1 LIKTRIMTSH
11 PSDLGAV
18 STRERS
24 LLALGIGALLR
35 RVFIVRYDPE
45 PALRS
50 FLSRAQTQDGPVA
63 NVTVAVADAEESER
77 LFGVPLARRGLQ
89 PVFLRVH
96 NHSDKHLRLHLVS
109 IDPNYY
115 TPLEAAAL
123 NHFSMSKRLS
133 GFGIA
138 AWLLFWPILVL
149 LPLKLIT
156 AYRANRRMNECFQ
169 SLAFHLR
176 PLPPGGASEGFVF
189 TALDLGTKIVH
200 VRLLATGG
208 ALDLP
213 IPSLVAQRE
222 GELTAPVAEDRPPRL
237 PLAVDLTFSIPVP
250 GLSADYVRR
259 DFEALSAAQS
269 LVECDLPVLVE
280 RLRGMP
286 AATANRTDSG
296 SGDPVNLVVI
306 GNLETL
312 LSAFLARWDESETI
326 TFATCWKTARAF
338 LLGAH
343 YRYSPVSP
351 LYLFGRSQDIAL
363 QRSRRSIN
371 ERLHL
376 RLWLTPLRFQQNPV
390 WVGQVSRDIGV
401 RFTTKAWNLTTHRI
415 DPDVDESRD
424 YVVEDLLQ
432 AERVEAAGYLDGVGP
447 CHHSNARRNLTGD
460 PYFTDGKRAVILL
473 SAART
478 SPRFVA
484 W

>member
-1 LIKTRIMTSH
+1 VPI
-11 PSDLGAV
+11 
-18 STRERS
+18 
-24 LLALGIGALLR
+24 GIGTILR
-35 RVFIVRYDPE
+35 RLFTVCYEPE
-45 PALRS
+45 PTIRD
-50 FLSRAQTQDGPVA
+50 FLSRAEAQDGPIA
-63 NVTVAVADAEESER
+63 EVTAAVADAAESER

-89 PVFLRVH
+89 PVYLRIR

-123 NHFSMSKRLS
+123 NHFSIGRRLS

-138 AWLLFWPILVL
+138 AWLLFWPILAL
-149 LPLKLIT
+149 IPFKLIT
-156 AYRANRRMNECFQ
+156 AFRANRRMNECFQ

-176 PLPPGGASEGFVF
+176 PIAPGDTSEGFVF
-189 TALDLGTKIVH
+189 TSLDLGTKVVH
-200 VRLLATGG
+200 VRLLATGA
-208 ALDLP
+208 ALDIRDVHLLTNRQGDVAAATAE
-213 IPSLVAQRE
+213 IHPSH
-222 GELTAPVAEDRPPRL
+222 L
-237 PLAVDLTFSIPVP
+237 PLAVDLTFSIAVP

-259 DFEALSAAQS
+259 DFQALSAADE
-269 LVECDLPVLVE
+269 LVDCDLPTLVG

-286 AATANRTDSG
+286 AATGNETG
-296 SGDPVNLVVI
+296 TGFGDPVNLVVL
-306 GNLETL
+306 GTLEVL

-326 TFATCWKTARAF
+326 TFSTCVKTARSF
-338 LLGAH
+338 LLGSH

-401 RFTTKAWNLTTHRI
+401 RFTTKTWNLTTHRI

-432 AERVEAAGYLDGVGP
+432 AERVEAAGYLDGVGA
-447 CHHSNARRNLTGD
+447 CDAATARRNLTGD
-460 PYFTDGKRAVILL
+460 SYFTDGKRAVILL
-473 SAART
+473 SSVRT
-478 SPRFVA
+478 KPRFVA